1 MPEMMIKGG
10 KKWGGGLNAKK
21 YIEQIPQGPSKDFCM
36 TLEVNKGHKFLV
48 VEDGAPSHIS
58 HAARAERKE
67 LGIHNL
73 THPPSSPDLN
83 PIELLW
89 LVLKNCV
96 ADIPG
101 SSNSLNALWVKV
113 KKVWSGITEDIR
125 KHTGKMKERVL
136 AVKQANGWH
145 TRF

>member
-1 MPEMMIKGG
+1 M
-10 KKWGGGLNAKK
+10 NAKK
-21 YIEQIPQGPSKDFCM
+21 YIEQILWGPLKDFCM
-36 TLEVNKGHKFLV
+36 TLEVNKGHQFLV
-48 VEDGAPSHIS
+48 VEDGAPSHTS
-58 HAARAERKE
+58 RAAAAERKE
-67 LGIHNL
+67 LGIQNL

-83 PIELLW
+83 PIEPLW
-89 LVLKNCV
+89 LLLKNRV

-101 SSNSLNALWVKV
+101 SSNSLDALWAAVQ
-113 KKVWSGITEDIR
+113 KVWSEIKEEDIR